1 MSTNY
6 LAQSM
11 TVGGQAIQGPLVGI
25 NKVGDLVSKLLEFL
39 IPFGGVLFLLVF
51 IWGGIDIIMS
61 QGSPEKWKNARL
73 KITYAIVGFV
83 LLAVAFLL
91 IKLIETIFGLN
102 TGIF

>member
-25 NKVGDLVSKLLEFL
+25 NSVGDLVTKGLEFL
-39 IPFGGVLFLLVF
+39 IPLGGITLLLVI
-51 IWGGIDIIMS
+51 IWGGYDFIIS
-61 QGSPEKWKNARL
+61 RGSPEKIKGAQA
-73 KITYAIVGFV
+73 KITAGVIGFV

-91 IKLIETIFGLN
+91 VKLIEKIFGLD